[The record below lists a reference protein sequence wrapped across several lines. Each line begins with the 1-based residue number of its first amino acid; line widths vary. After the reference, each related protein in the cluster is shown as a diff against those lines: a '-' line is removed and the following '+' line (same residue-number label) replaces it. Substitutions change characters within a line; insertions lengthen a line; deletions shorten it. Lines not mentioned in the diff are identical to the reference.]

1 MIRFIIVIL
10 IIVVILIILRSRS
23 EKIKNLSSK
32 NYKIIIFSILFLGLL
47 ILIATSGR
55 FLLPQLLSLVKIGLP
70 LLTKFIG
77 I

>member
-1 MIRFIIVIL
+1 MIRFTIVI
-10 IIVVILIILRSRS
+10 IIILVILIILRSRS
-23 EKIKNLSSK
+23 EKIRDISKK
-32 NYKIIIFSILFLGLL
+32 NYRLIIISVLVLGLL

-55 FLLPQLLSLVKIGLP
+55 FLLPQILQLIKIGIP

>member
-32 NYKIIIFSILFLGLL
+32 NYKLIIFSILFLGLL

-70 LLTKFIG
+70 FLTKFIG

>member
-10 IIVVILIILRSRS
+10 IIVVILFILRSRS
-23 EKIKNLSSK
+23 SNITNISKK
-32 NYKIIIFSILFLGLL
+32 NYRFIIISVLVLGLL

-55 FLLPQLLSLVKIGLP
+55 FIFPQILQLIKIGIP

>member
-1 MIRFIIVIL
+1 MIRFLIVII
-10 IIVVILIILRSRS
+10 IIVVILIVLRSRS
-23 EKIKNLSSK
+23 AKTRYISTK
-32 NYKIIIFSILFLGLL
+32 NYKLIIISILVLGLL

-55 FLLPQLLSLVKIGLP
+55 FLLPQVLQLLKIGIP